1 MRKKVKQFSDLP
13 FAIRGFSNLILDYI
27 NSGKTCK
34 NCSLFGRG
42 AVILDTNLQNPGP
55 VHLSILGLNPGNEEL
70 SSGIPFV
77 GGAGRMLRYYLKPL
91 IDKFNLSYV
100 IYSTILCH
108 TPNEKSISDFKK
120 VGKCCSS
127 IVDTITQY
135 FPSTI
140 KVVLGEKARTIVGAT
155 GGQITKVNGQLIKN
169 YFVMIHPSS
178 LQYNNANRRLFE
190 EAMQQLEILILRTFD
205 FSEVL

>member
-1 MRKKVKQFSDLP
+1 MKKNTKQFSDLP

-34 NCSLFGRG
+34 SCSLFGRG

-70 SSGIPFV
+70 ASGIPFV
-77 GGAGRMLRYYLKPL
+77 GGAGRMLWYYLNPL
-91 IDKFNLSYV
+91 VNKLNLSYV
-100 IYSTILCH
+100 IYNTILCH
-108 TPNEKSISDFKK
+108 TSNEKSISDFKK
-120 VGKCCSS
+120 VGKCCFP
-127 IVDTITQY
+127 IVNTITQY

-140 KVVLGEKARTIVGAT
+140 KVVFGEKARTIVGAT
-155 GGQITKVNGQLIKN
+155 GGQITKVNGQLIKD

-178 LQYNNANRRLFE
+178 LQYNSANRVLFK
-190 EAMQQLEILILRTFD
+190 EAMQRLESLILKTFD
-205 FSEVL
+205 F